1 MIGDKNNSP
10 QRPADSLG
18 ARTGL
23 TLPTWITI
31 FRLLLIPLFVFLAIL
46 YGRTVQQGNA
56 VETWRY
62 LAIVV
67 FVVASVS
74 DFLDGYLARK
84 LNQKSRIG
92 SILDPI
98 ADKGLMLA
106 ALVTLTF
113 SGWHYNFPLWFTV
126 LVISRDL
133 FILAGVAVL
142 HLLIGKVHIQPTR
155 LGKLATAM
163 LMPALAW
170 VMLQISYSNIVILI
184 SGVITLLSAID
195 YFLVGI
201 RHLRKH
207 GHDETARH

>member
-1 MIGDKNNSP
+1 MSGDTPSDHKYPS
-10 QRPADSLG
+10 DSAVKRHG
-18 ARTGL
+18 I

-31 FRLLLIPLFVFLAIL
+31 FRLLLIPVFVFLAVL

-67 FVVASVS
+67 FVIACIS

-84 LNQKSRIG
+84 LNQRSRIG
-92 SILDPI
+92 SLLDPI

-113 SGWHYNFPLWFTV
+113 SGWKYNFPLWFTV

-133 FILAGVAVL
+133 FIVSGVAIL
-142 HLLIGKVHIQPTR
+142 HMLIGKVHIAPTA

-163 LMPALAW
+163 LMPTLAW
-170 VMLQISYSNIVILI
+170 VMLQIPYANIVVLVA
-184 SGVITLLSAID
+184 GVVTLLSAID

-201 RHLRKH
+201 RHLRQH
-207 GHDETARH
+207 GHDTISS